1 MSWLLIII
9 LICLGVVFLLLEVL
23 VIPGT
28 TVAGIVGFAMIFVG
42 LWQAYASKGIM
53 EGHITLGLTIV
64 ITAVTLY
71 FSFKAGTWKRM
82 ALKTSID
89 SRMDQLEGI
98 IIKEGDSGNTVSRL
112 APSGKALINN
122 EIVEVHTFGEFID
135 QEVEISVISVKDN
148 KIFVTLKKST
158 S

>member
-9 LICLGVVFLLLEVL
+9 LIFLGVIFLLLEVL

-53 EGHITLGLTIV
+53 EGHITLGSTLV
-64 ITAVTLY
+64 VTAITLY

-82 ALKTSID
+82 ALKTTID
-89 SRMDQLEGI
+89 GKMDQLEGI
-98 IIKEGDSGNTVSRL
+98 TIKEGDTGNTVSRL

-135 QEVEISVISVKDN
+135 QEVEITVISIKDN
-148 KIFVTLKKST
+148 KIFVTLKKSN